1 MSQEK
6 PDIDALLKL
15 FEERLKSFEKTIK
28 QYPRRRAS
36 IPSIHMTTIEAAYNE
51 LDELRKNLS
60 ELTGSMN
67 GGQAK
72 NFGIAAR
79 KHDDLKVEYVIRKPM
94 KQGTWRESIVIAG
107 FARQVEV
114 SEEGKKQED

>member
-1 MSQEK
+1 LSQEEL
-6 PDIDALLKL
+6 DIDALLKL

-36 IPSIHMTTIEAAYNE
+36 IPSIHMPTIEAAYNE
-51 LDELRKNLS
+51 LDEPRKKLS
-60 ELTGSMN
+60 GLTESMN

-72 NFGIAAR
+72 NFGKAAR

-94 KQGTWRESIVIAG
+94 KQETWRESIGIHR
-107 FARQVEV
+107 FARQAEV
-114 SEEGKKQED
+114 TEKGKKQED

>member
-1 MSQEK
+1 LSHEEL
-6 PDIDALLKL
+6 DIDALLKL

-36 IPSIHMTTIEAAYNE
+36 IPSMHMQTIEAAYNE
-51 LDELRKNLS
+51 LDEPRKKLS
-60 ELTGSMN
+60 GLTESMN
-67 GGQAK
+67 GGHAK
-72 NFGIAAR
+72 NFGKAAR

-94 KQGTWRESIVIAG
+94 KQGTWREILGIPR

-114 SEEGKKQED
+114 SEKGKKQED